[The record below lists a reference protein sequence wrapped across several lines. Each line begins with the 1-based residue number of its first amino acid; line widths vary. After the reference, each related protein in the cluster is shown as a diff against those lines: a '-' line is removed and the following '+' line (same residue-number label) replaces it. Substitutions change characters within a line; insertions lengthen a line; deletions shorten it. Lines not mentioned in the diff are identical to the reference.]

1 YADALKEM
9 GYPIDVPTK
18 QGGDAEKPAADE
30 KPEAKEAPKDQV
42 AKFEGLPPCA
52 VNPGS
57 KVDFTKFFLT
67 EDGPVYFCCGNCCAE
82 FAKDPAKYAEGVKK
96 QREHLA
102 TLDKIQVSCPV
113 SGKPVDPNVTKE
125 FDGQTIAFCCTNCC
139 AEYSKD
145 PAKFAKELVGSFTYQ
160 TLCPVSDKP
169 IDPSVSFELAAGQK
183 VYFCCGNC
191 CAEFAKDPAKYA
203 DKVKEQ
209 GYKFDFEA
217 KKEVAK
223 AEAPAPEEKV
233 AKFEGLP
240 PCAVN
245 PGSKVD
251 FTKFFLTEDGP
262 VYFCCG
268 NCCAEFAKDPAK
280 YAEGVEKQR
289 AHLASL
295 TKIQVACPVSG
306 KPVDPNVTKEFDG
319 QTIAFCCTNCC
330 AEYSKDPAKFAKELV
345 GSFTYQT
352 LCPVSGKPIDPTV
365 SFELAAGQRVYF
377 CCGNCCAEFAKDPAK
392 YADKV
397 KEQGYKF
404 DFEAK
409 TKAAKAEE
417 PKSEE
422 KPAEQAKAESEES
435 VELPNCVVN
444 SGGKINLAKFVL
456 TDEGPV
462 YFCCDGCKAK
472 YEADPGKFA
481 DSVAEQHKLIAA
493 LPKSQVCCP
502 LSGKPCDTQFT
513 AEYDGQKVAFCCGNC
528 CAAFSKDPAA
538 YADKLASAFTLQTVC
553 PVSGKPINPQAS
565 LEVSDGVQL
574 YFCCQGCKSEYEKNP
589 EKYKDSLAKQGF
601 QF

>member
-1 YADALKEM
+1 
-9 GYPIDVPTK
+9 
-18 QGGDAEKPAADE
+18 
-30 KPEAKEAPKDQV
+30 
-42 AKFEGLPPCA
+42 
-52 VNPGS
+52 
-57 KVDFTKFFLT
+57 
-67 EDGPVYFCCGNCCAE
+67 
-82 FAKDPAKYAEGVKK
+82 
-96 QREHLA
+96 
-102 TLDKIQVSCPV
+102 
-113 SGKPVDPNVTKE
+113 
-125 FDGQTIAFCCTNCC
+125 
-139 AEYSKD
+139 
-145 PAKFAKELVGSFTYQ
+145 
-160 TLCPVSDKP
+160 
-169 IDPSVSFELAAGQK
+169 
-183 VYFCCGNC
+183 
-191 CAEFAKDPAKYA
+191 
-203 DKVKEQ
+203 
-209 GYKFDFEA
+209 
-217 KKEVAK
+217 
-223 AEAPAPEEKV
+223 
-233 AKFEGLP
+233 
-240 PCAVN
+240 
-245 PGSKVD
+245 KVD

-330 AEYSKDPAKFAKELV
+330 AEYSKDPAKFAKDLV

-472 YEADPGKFA
+472 YEAGPGKFA